1 MLFFRYNN
9 YKNDPFSKCDC
20 DPPYSGENTISARS
34 DLNPVDGKTRAQ
46 QVARLKEWKKHFLK
60 LGADKVV
67 VKESGP
73 GNIDAA
79 WIFEIHHKN
88 SAAYGVAIDDYY
100 KSPKSHD
107 DIMAKWQKTPTLK
120 FSGYSLFFEVDE
132 I

>member
-1 MLFFRYNN
+1 MAH
-9 YKNDPFSKCDC
+9 
-20 DPPYSGENTISARS
+20 TIETAL
-34 DLNPVDGKTRAQ
+34 LNPVDGKTRAQ
-46 QVARLKEWKKHFLK
+46 QVARLKEWKKHFLS

-73 GNIDAA
+73 GNIDGA

-88 SAAYGVAIDDYY
+88 AAAYGVAIDSYY

-107 DIMAKWQKTPTLK
+107 DLMAKWLKTPTLN
-120 FSGYSLFFEVDE
+120 FAGYSLYFVVDE

>member
-1 MLFFRYNN
+1 M
-9 YKNDPFSKCDC
+9 
-20 DPPYSGENTISARS
+20 ARAIETAL
-34 DLNPVDGKTRAQ
+34 LNPVDGKTRAQ
-46 QVARLKEWKKHFLK
+46 QVVRLKEWKKHFLK

-73 GNIDAA
+73 GNIDGA

-88 SAAYGVAIDDYY
+88 AAAYGVAIDDYY

-120 FSGYSLFFEVDE
+120 FSGYSLFFEVDD